1 MKNAPY
7 CSFAPAHHWMNAR
20 CKSIALSLHHL
31 LLLLL
36 TCAFI
41 RHTWG
46 VSFFSLSSRAARV
59 DAPPIRKAASFKV
72 DPGPEALTDWET
84 LFLSTLSVVSWRL
97 WQEGFQSGVR
107 GPPTGPTE
115 RLPGEHESWS
125 SLFFFF
131 FPHLPGR
138 FVLEFSLL
146 LLQWCAPWC
155 ISARNQE
162 QQCAHIT
169 ISPGRKSMNLR
180 SSDQRAANINVRKF
194 GVTWRNSSWLLEPI
208 SFLQRHAAVMR
219 AHCRVR
225 KTHLSLTVDSK

>member
-20 CKSIALSLHHL
+20 CNSIAVSLHHL

-97 WQEGFQSGVR
+97 WQEGFHRAASRWTWKLEFPV
-107 GPPTGPTE
+107 
-115 RLPGEHESWS
+115 
-125 SLFFFF
+125 FFFF
-131 FPHLPGR
+131 SPPPWKVCVGVLTAAPTVMCAVVYFCSEPGTTMCSHYNFPR
-138 FVLEFSLL
+138 TEKYEFKVFRPASGK
-146 LLQWCAPWC
+146 
-155 ISARNQE
+155 
-162 QQCAHIT
+162 H
-169 ISPGRKSMNLR
+169 
-180 SSDQRAANINVRKF
+180 
-194 GVTWRNSSWLLEPI
+194 
-208 SFLQRHAAVMR
+208 
-219 AHCRVR
+219 
-225 KTHLSLTVDSK
+225 